1 MATEMNKTYNPS
13 EIEDR
18 LYKKNKNSPASLGCG
33 MNYKIR
39 VTSVVG
45 GETVSP
51 TDMKLIPA
59 GRNTGIQ
66 PLHKGYRLWIKT
78 NKKRKCILPPRLK
91 TFSSRNKDC
100 CRKQKQKPQKS
111 GKERLENRCN
121 PYLILAKI

>member
-33 MNYKIR
+33 MNCKIR

-51 TDMKLIPA
+51 TDRKLIPA

-66 PLHKGYRLWIKT
+66 PLHKGCRLWIKT
-78 NKKRKCILPPRLK
+78 M
-91 TFSSRNKDC
+91 
-100 CRKQKQKPQKS
+100 
-111 GKERLENRCN
+111 GKIE
-121 PYLILAKI
+121 IIM

>member
-1 MATEMNKTYNPS
+1 
-13 EIEDR
+13 
-18 LYKKNKNSPASLGCG
+18 

-66 PLHKGYRLWIKT
+66 PSHKGYRLWIKT
-78 NKKRKCILPPRLK
+78 NNKAQNFSGLYLQKKVENEK
-91 TFSSRNKDC
+91 TPGPKVTGVRSTMIINNYII
-100 CRKQKQKPQKS
+100 P
-111 GKERLENRCN
+111 
-121 PYLILAKI
+121 

>member
-1 MATEMNKTYNPS
+1 
-13 EIEDR
+13 
-18 LYKKNKNSPASLGCG
+18 

-39 VTSVVG
+39 VTPVVG

-78 NKKRKCILPPRLK
+78 TKIFLRKLRYNISPAIIILKKLATRNNKEVCL
-91 TFSSRNKDC
+91 
-100 CRKQKQKPQKS
+100 
-111 GKERLENRCN
+111 
-121 PYLILAKI
+121 

>member
-1 MATEMNKTYNPS
+1 
-13 EIEDR
+13 
-18 LYKKNKNSPASLGCG
+18 

-66 PLHKGYRLWIKT
+66 PLHKGYRLWIKIT
-78 NKKRKCILPPRLK
+78 I
-91 TFSSRNKDC
+91 
-100 CRKQKQKPQKS
+100 
-111 GKERLENRCN
+111 
-121 PYLILAKI
+121 AKVLDIPTDTLLCVGGE

>member
-1 MATEMNKTYNPS
+1 MILRPLFQW
-13 EIEDR
+13 R
-18 LYKKNKNSPASLGCG
+18 PLGCG

-66 PLHKGYRLWIKT
+66 LCIKDT
-78 NKKRKCILPPRLK
+78 GCGLK
-91 TFSSRNKDC
+91 QHYN
-100 CRKQKQKPQKS
+100 Q
-111 GKERLENRCN
+111 
-121 PYLILAKI
+121 